1 MSDEWYNQPIDDDW
15 SDVSNLEGYDTEGNW
30 TGTGSNGNSIFQNN
44 YGDMGIP
51 NTDDIYSGW
60 DMQMPGYD
68 KTGNWINDQ
77 NVSMGGQSIFGN
89 SSQGFAPQQQPQ
101 VVGGI
106 QDYLGRLFSNPNLMG
121 KGIAALFEGNQNKKM
136 AKNLNSIANRTPF
149 DPFGSQRPF
158 YQQQLQNTVNDPY
171 SQPMVK
177 AQVDNIQRMQAIK
190 DAAAGRR
197 SNSLSSAPG
206 VLAAQGQIAQQ
217 YMNSLMQPAGAGINP
232 NGSAIANALMAGS
245 KYDANGYA
253 SPLFNALGWG
263 SKSTSND
270 DLLAALKQL
279 TQKA

>member
-1 MSDEWYNQPIDDDW
+1 MDWESNDFDWMDSNSGGGYSADEGEFDF
-15 SDVSNLEGYDTEGNW
+15 GN
-30 TGTGSNGNSIFQNN
+30 GGNSVNWDFGSTPDMSWDQFQNPEM
-44 YGDMGIP
+44 YQP
-51 NTDDIYSGW
+51 W
-60 DMQMPGYD
+60 QQEQLPGYD
-68 KTGNWINDQ
+68 QTNENFL
-77 NVSMGGQSIFGN
+77 GGAAAQS
-89 SSQGFAPQQQPQ
+89 FAPQQP
-101 VVGGI
+101 GPAA
-106 QDYLGRLFSNPNLMG
+106 QDFLGRLFSNPSLMA
-121 KGIAALFEGNQNKKM
+121 KGIGALFEGNQNKKM

-232 NGSAIANALMAGS
+232 NSGGLAQLLSQGA
-245 KYDANGYA
+245 KYDTNGA
-253 SPLFNALGWG
+253 ISPLLQVLGDY
-263 SKSTSND
+263 TRQE
-270 DLLAALKQL
+270 DLMKLLG
-279 TQKA
+279 KA

>member
-1 MSDEWYNQPIDDDW
+1 MSDEWYNQPMDDDW
-15 SDVSNLEGYDTEGNW
+15 SGVSNLEGYDTEGNW

-44 YGDMGIP
+44 YGDGGIP

-60 DMQMPGYD
+60 DMQLPGYD
-68 KTGNWINDQ
+68 NSGNWINDQ

-89 SSQGFAPQQQPQ
+89 PSSALTQQLPQQQ
-101 VVGGI
+101 GAT
-106 QDYLGRLFSNPNLMG
+106 QDFLGRLFSNPSLMA
-121 KGIAALFEGNQNKKM
+121 KGIGALFEGSQNKKM

-158 YQQQLQNTVNDPY
+158 YQQQLQSTVNDPY
-171 SQPMVK
+171 NQPMVK

-232 NGSAIANALMAGS
+232 NSGGLAQLLSQGA
-245 KYDANGYA
+245 KYDTNGA
-253 SPLFNALGWG
+253 ISPLLQVLGDY
-263 SKSTSND
+263 TRQE
-270 DLLAALKQL
+270 DLMKLLG
-279 TQKA
+279 KA